1 MNITKRIA
9 PKLLVS
15 LAAAAC
21 LGTVAAAPAQANV
34 HAPTLSIGSTGS
46 GVWCVQRILNRDYHW
61 GLTEDSIYGQHT
73 ADAVSVFQSRHQIRA
88 DGIVGPITGS
98 YLLDSVQGDA
108 YCDDYLPTV
117 N

>member
-1 MNITKRIA
+1 MKRFMMSILA
-9 PKLLVS
+9 VIG
-15 LAAAAC
+15 AAALTLTA
-21 LGTVAAAPAQANV
+21 TTQAEANP

-46 GVWCVQRILNRDYHW
+46 GVWCVQRILNRVYHI
-61 GLTEDSIYGQHT
+61 GLAEDSQYGQHT
-73 ADAVSVFQSRHQIRA
+73 ADAVEVFQARKKIST

-98 YLLDSVQGDA
+98 YLLDAVHGDD